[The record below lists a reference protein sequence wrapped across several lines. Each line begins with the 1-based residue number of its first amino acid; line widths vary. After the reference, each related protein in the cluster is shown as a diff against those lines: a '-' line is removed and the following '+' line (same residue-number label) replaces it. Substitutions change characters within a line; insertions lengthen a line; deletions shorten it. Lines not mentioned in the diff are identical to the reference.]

1 MLLTLAITLTLA
13 DVGDFFAALPR
24 FIGRTHPMVVHF
36 PIALLT
42 VAAIVEVVRVAQRRT
57 LLSPTVL
64 ICLLFATFGSALSV
78 TAGWLNASN
87 EPHSGVEDLMET
99 HRWVGIAA
107 GVLSLLGLAL
117 YWCAMRKPFPAGRGL
132 RAAATMVIIVGAG
145 VVGLAGHL
153 GGSIT
158 YGENYLFSVFSKKP
172 VAVKPPAID
181 PTLSPPPPALPP
193 APPPSPADGS
203 VRAIEFVRDVQPIF
217 TARCIECHGPDKV
230 KGGLR
235 LDSLAEIFKEDPS
248 KWAVVPGNTAES
260 EIVIRVE
267 LPTDDDDHM
276 PSKGGP
282 LTPVQIQAI
291 KAWIAGLPSKPLEP
305 R

>member
-1 MLLTLAITLTLA
+1 MLLTLANTLTLA
-13 DVGDFFAALPR
+13 DVGDFFAAIPR
-24 FIGRTHPMVVHF
+24 FVGRTHPMVVHF

-64 ICLLFATFGSALSV
+64 ICLLFATLGSAHSV
-78 TAGWLNASN
+78 AAGWLNASH
-87 EPHSGVEDLMET
+87 EPHSGVEDLLET

-107 GVLSLLGLAL
+107 GVLSLFGLGL
-117 YWCAMRKPFPAGRGL
+117 YWCALRKPFPAGRVN
-132 RAAATMVIIVGAG
+132 RAVATVVIIAGAG

-158 YGENYLFSVFSKKP
+158 YGEDYLFGVFSKKP
-172 VAVKPPAID
+172 VVVKPPAID
-181 PTLSPPPPALPP
+181 PSLPPPPPP
-193 APPPSPADGS
+193 PADGS

-235 LDSLAEIFKEDPS
+235 LDSLAEIFKHDPS
-248 KWAVVPGNTAES
+248 KWAVVPGNSAES
-260 EIVIRVE
+260 EVVIRVE
-267 LPTDDDDHM
+267 LPTDHDDHM

-282 LTPVQIQAI
+282 LTPAQIQTI
-291 KAWIAGLPSKPLEP
+291 KTWIAGLPSKPLEP

>member
-1 MLLTLAITLTLA
+1 MLLTLASILTLA
-13 DVGDFFAALPR
+13 DVGDFFSALPR
-24 FIGRTHPMVVHF
+24 FVGRTHPMVVHF

-64 ICLLFATFGSALSV
+64 ICLLFATLGSAHAV
-78 TAGWLNASN
+78 AAGWLNASN

-99 HRWVGIAA
+99 HRWVGVAA

-117 YWCAMRKPFPAGRGL
+117 YWNAGRKPFPAGRGI
-132 RAAATMVIIVGAG
+132 RAAATMVIIAGAG

-158 YGENYLFSVFSKKP
+158 YGEDYLFGVFSKKP
-172 VAVKPPAID
+172 VAVKPPVID
-181 PTLSPPPPALPP
+181 PTLPPPPPP
-193 APPPSPADGS
+193 PADGS

-217 TARCIECHGPDKV
+217 AARCIECHGPDKV

-235 LDSLAEIFKEDPS
+235 LDSLAEIFKEDPA
-248 KWAVVPGNTAES
+248 KWAVIPGNAADS
-260 EIVIRVE
+260 EVVIRVE
-267 LPTDDDDHM
+267 LPTDDDYHM

-282 LTPVQIQAI
+282 LTPGQIQTI
-291 KAWIAGLPSKPLEP
+291 KAWIAGLPGKPLESK
-305 R
+305 